1 VLQLDCGV
9 RQVNDQVANI
19 RLAFLTPHPLNPRI
33 EPRQEIVDQLAVQMA
48 NGCDPSHAL
57 IVRVID
63 GGYQI
68 ISGHH
73 RWLAAQKA
81 GLPEVPCWV
90 RDLSDADAYMQL
102 VLCNTQSEL
111 HALEEGKHAV
121 GVSSERGGMAGYA
134 KEVAKSKQYIS
145 LVANAYDVYHWS
157 TRVDFAAIRDQ
168 WRQMAEIH
176 AAPEWLWSALV
187 ARMVDGAWTVAV
199 TREHVAAVKSAGDP
213 PPWADAE
220 AIAKSLALGTL
231 RAGEIV
237 RFTAAVED
245 AKVRDE
251 EPDFL
256 RTGMLQD
263 LTSAKPGRLSDVQ
276 TIVAGYEK
284 LQADI
289 DAAARATQIAAQR
302 AAEDAEQRIAT
313 LRASCPLSQWQDLN
327 AAERAILLAPGNSRG
342 GTFNQQEGVA
352 IEWAQW
358 SWNPVTGCKHA
369 CPYCYAREIALSQRM
384 AKVYTNG
391 WEPSLCSNRLGAPG
405 RTKVPEGSEKD
416 TRYRNVFTCSM
427 ADLFGRWVPGEWI
440 EAVLSSVRS
449 APQWNFL
456 FLTKFPQRLAEIDIP
471 DNAWMGTTVDV
482 QARVANAEKA
492 FAKVGGKV
500 KWLSVEPMIEPLRF
514 ERLDLF
520 DWVVIGGASPTESDG
535 ESPQTPE
542 WKPPYRWIDS
552 LVRQCDDAKV
562 PVYMK
567 SNLGIANRVLQLPF
581 DAPIK
586 TDPQVAP
593 EPFKYLGK

>member
-1 VLQLDCGV
+1 M
-9 RQVNDQVANI
+9 NDQVANI
-19 RLAFLTPHPLNPRI
+19 RLGLLTPHPRNPRI

-63 GGYQI
+63 GRYQI

-90 RDLSDADAYMQL
+90 RDLTDEDAYMQL

-111 HALEEGKHAV
+111 HALEEGKHAAES
-121 GVSSERGGMAGYA
+121 GMDLKAYAERAGQA
-134 KEVAKSKQYIS
+134 RQS
-145 LVANAYDVYHWS
+145 LQHKVYGW
-157 TRVDFAAIRDQ
+157 RVLATVPHMGHDAAREN
-168 WRQMAEIH
+168 WRNLAEIH
-176 AAPEWLWSALV
+176 AAPKWLWSALV

-237 RFTAAVED
+237 RFTAAVDD

-263 LTSAKPGRLSDVQ
+263 LTSAKPWRLSDVQ

-313 LRASCPLSQWQDLN
+313 LRASCPLSQWKDLN

-342 GTFNQQEGVA
+342 GTFNQQEGAA

-384 AKVYTNG
+384 AKVYPNG

-405 RTKVPEGSEKD
+405 RTNVPENAEKD

-440 EAVLSSVRS
+440 DAVLSSVRS

-456 FLTKFPQRLAEIDIP
+456 FLTKFPQRLAEIEIP

-535 ESPQTPE
+535 ESPRTPA
-542 WKPPYRWIDS
+542 WQPPYRWIDS

-562 PVYMK
+562 PIYMK
-567 SNLGIANRVLQLPF
+567 SNLGIANRVLELPF
-581 DAPIK
+581 LAPIER
-586 TDPQVAP
+586 DPQQAP
-593 EPFKYLGK
+593 APFIYLGKT